1 MAVEVNVNNLGKEI
15 IKQLERYTYEVE
27 VKVAQ
32 AVVDVGK
39 KSAKKLRSVKKGK
52 SDWNEYPK
60 GWTVKNVTKK
70 GKQIAEVHNKTNY
83 QLTHLLE
90 HGHAVKN
97 GTGRIGAG
105 KKTKVDPIV
114 HIQPVDE
121 AAIKE
126 LEKRVMEA
134 IEG

>member
-1 MAVEVNVNNLGKEI
+1 MAVEVSVNNLGKEI

-39 KSAKKLRSVKKGK
+39 ESAKELRSFKKGK
-52 SDWNEYPK
+52 TDWTEYPK
-60 GWTVKNVTKK
+60 GWTVKNVKRK

-97 GTGRIGAG
+97 GTGRIGAD
-105 KKTKVDPIV
+105 KKTKVDPYV
-114 HIQPVDE
+114 HIKPVDTKAVE
-121 AAIKE
+121 ELERRIKE
-126 LEKRVMEA
+126 A
-134 IEG
+134 IDG